1 MKQTLLNGFYISPIN
16 KTVERITHDSFPKIK
31 DETDYIWIQ
40 LDFTRPATK
49 QILQS
54 LDISEQSLR
63 ALTQDES
70 RPRMDITNEELLLVV
85 RGVNM
90 IKGEKPENMI
100 SVRIMATKNLLITCQ
115 KKSLNSLKDIIVE
128 IERGNA
134 PKTTGDFIIRLNE
147 RLVINMSETM
157 EDIED
162 KAIELEELVMENNKD
177 SDYKQDLHN
186 LRSQIIQ
193 LKRFLIPQR
202 DALNKL
208 QLEKTSWISIK
219 QLNRLKMVGDHL
231 MRYLEMLEA
240 SRELASVIQETLNH
254 RQNEQINSRMYILS
268 IITALFLP
276 LSFFTGLF
284 GVNLAGIP
292 QAENSHAFLYFVLI
306 LLVIVCFQFLFFW
319 KNKWL

>member
-1 MKQTLLNGFYISPIN
+1 MKKALLNGFYISSTN
-16 KTVERITHDSFPKIK
+16 KTAERITPEALPQIK
-31 DETDYIWIQ
+31 QETDYIWIQ
-40 LDFTRPATK
+40 LDFTAPTTK

-54 LDISEQSLR
+54 LDINEQSIR

-85 RGVNM
+85 RGVNL

-100 SVRIMATKNLLITCQ
+100 SVRILSTKNLLITCQ
-115 KKSLNSLKDIIVE
+115 KKSLNSLKDLITE
-128 IERGNA
+128 IEQGNA

-147 RLVINMSETM
+147 RLLINMSNTM
-157 EDIED
+157 ENIED
-162 KAIELEELVMENNKD
+162 KAIELEELVMEEDNR
-177 SDYKQDLHN
+177 SDFKQDLHN

-208 QLEKTSWISIK
+208 QLEKTSWVSIK
-219 QLNRLKMVGDHL
+219 QLNRLKIVGDHL

-240 SRELASVIQETLNH
+240 SRELATVIQESLNH
-254 RQNEQINSRMYILS
+254 RQNEQINSRMYLLS

-292 QAENSHAFLYFVLI
+292 QAENTNAFIYFIII
-306 LLVIVCFQFLFFW
+306 LLVIVGFQFLFFW
-319 KNKWL
+319 RNKWL